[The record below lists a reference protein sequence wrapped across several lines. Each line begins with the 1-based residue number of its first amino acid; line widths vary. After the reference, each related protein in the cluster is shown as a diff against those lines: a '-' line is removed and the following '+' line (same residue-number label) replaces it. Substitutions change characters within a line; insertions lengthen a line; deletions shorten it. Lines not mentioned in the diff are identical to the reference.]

1 YCCLFLISTWRLVS
15 VTVSYVPL
23 SLLSQDRDWDQAV
36 TFLPAADSKKLEKK
50 KGPGRVGAVIGIV
63 IFAAVIA
70 LMTGLLVWHF
80 HYRKDMRIK
89 KMYSGSVKITN
100 QVFQDTYENSNST
113 EYRAL
118 SEKVVKQVREHLGRV

>member
-1 YCCLFLISTWRLVS
+1 MDYMDSGMRYT
-15 VTVSYVPL
+15 PNKGP
-23 SLLSQDRDWDQAV
+23 DRDWDQAV

-80 HYRKDMRIK
+80 HYRKDTRIRK
-89 KMYSGSVKITN
+89 GNHSTRCLRIPMKTPTALSTEHWPNRS
-100 QVFQDTYENSNST
+100 SNS
-113 EYRAL
+113 
-118 SEKVVKQVREHLGRV
+118 